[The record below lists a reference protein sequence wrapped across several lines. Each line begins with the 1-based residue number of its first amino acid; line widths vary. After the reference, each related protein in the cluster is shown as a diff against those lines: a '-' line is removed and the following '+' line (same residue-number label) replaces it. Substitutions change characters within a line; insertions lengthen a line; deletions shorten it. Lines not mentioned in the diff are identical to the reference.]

1 MPVRTRPEEGA
12 RRIRWDP
19 ERAGTP
25 GKAAHHR
32 KAKRM
37 SRSCPTLPHPKPATA
52 MGPATHQ
59 PWLGSRVKQSVQAKL
74 APPERQGVLLAVG
87 WILLA
92 KVGALGWV
100 PW

>member
-1 MPVRTRPEEGA
+1 MLVRARPEEEA
-12 RRIRWDP
+12 LRIPKDP
-19 ERAGTP
+19 TGAGTP
-25 GKAAHHR
+25 GHAAHHR

-37 SRSCPTLPHPKPATA
+37 PRSCTTLPHPKPVATMA
-52 MGPATHQ
+52 PAKH
-59 PWLGSRVKQSVQAKL
+59 PRWPGSRVRQSVQARL
-74 APPERQGVLLAVG
+74 AHAERQGVLLAVG